1 MKGFKQKLLVVLRW
15 SVYPLFYLLCLVAFF
30 YATFPWDRV
39 KDRIIAEFDAT
50 QASKGSE
57 AQRLEIG
64 SLTGY
69 WFTGV
74 AIENAKLI
82 IPPTSAEIAAAEM
95 AAKRAADGE
104 GEDGAGDAE
113 ADEPAGGGDED
124 GKDAEDG
131 KDGKDESGDGAA
143 KPKAKKAKA
152 PTGPRDTVLL
162 IERATARIE
171 LWPLLTGRVQV
182 SFHAEAFGGEIEGSV
197 PVQGKGD
204 VDVSLENVDLAQVG
218 IIKTYLTMP
227 LRGIATGELSLAR
240 GEGGKLSKSTGALNL
255 VIDDAV
261 IGDGKSKVANMITMP
276 PAKLGKI
283 EIAAEAEAGQLK
295 LSKFG
300 ASGGDL
306 ELSAEGLVKLKD
318 KWKSSGLD
326 LFLRFK
332 LADEYRNRDDKT
344 KMIFG
349 EPGSKIPG
357 LIDSQPKIKRA
368 KRGDDSYGIHLY
380 GSLKAPK
387 YEPWT
392 SDEATVGAGRKKSSA
407 GAADAKDDER
417 DDDAAADPSDTPFRR
432 NRNRDRTTTPPPR
445 NTVPR
450 VPAPAPAR
458 ADQEERRDERPS
470 APEAVIEAPMIED
483 APPPEGPPEGGA
495 VEEAPP
501 AEEAPP
507 GDAPPVE
514 EVPAP

>member
-1 MKGFKQKLLVVLRW
+1 MKKLKERLLVALRW

-82 IPPTSAEIAAAEM
+82 IPPTSAEIAAADL

-104 GEDGAGDAE
+104 GEDDAGATPSRAGGDDAEGDAK
-113 ADEPAGGGDED
+113 D
-124 GKDAEDG
+124 GDAEDG
-131 KDGKDESGDGAA
+131 DDKDGA
-143 KPKAKKAKA
+143 KPKTKKAKA

-162 IERATARIE
+162 IERATARVE
-171 LWPLLTGRVQV
+171 LWPLITGRVQV
-182 SFHAEAFGGEIEGSV
+182 SFHVEAFGGEIDGSV

-204 VDVSLENVDLAQVG
+204 IDLALENVDLGQIG

-227 LRGIATGELSLAR
+227 LRGIATGELSLQR
-240 GEGGKLSKSTGALNL
+240 GEGGKLSKSTGALTL

-276 PAKLGKI
+276 PAKLGKV

-300 ASGGDL
+300 AAGGDL
-306 ELSAEGLVKLKD
+306 ELSAEGLIKVKD

-332 LADEYRNRDDKT
+332 FADEYRNRDDKT

-407 GAADAKDDER
+407 GAADAKDDEAG
-417 DDDAAADPSDTPFRR
+417 DDEATADPTDTPFRR
-432 NRNRDRTTTPPPR
+432 NRSRDRTTTPPPR

-450 VPAPAPAR
+450 LPAPVPAPGREEADDRR
-458 ADQEERRDERPS
+458 ARPS
-470 APEAVIEAPMIED
+470 PAPEPVIEAPLVEE
-483 APPPEGPPEGGA
+483 PPAPEGPPEGGP
-495 VEEAPP
+495 VDEAPP
-501 AEEAPP
+501 LEEGPP
-507 GDAPPVE
+507 GDAPPAE

>member
-1 MKGFKQKLLVVLRW
+1 MKALKQKLLVVLRW

-82 IPPTSAEIAAAEM
+82 IPPTTAEIAAAEV

-104 GEDGAGDAE
+104 GDDAAE
-113 ADEPAGGGDED
+113 AEETADSGDED
-124 GKDAEDG
+124 GKED
-131 KDGKDESGDGAA
+131 KDGDDAAA

-182 SFHAEAFGGEIEGSV
+182 SFHAEAFGGAIEGSV

-255 VIDDAV
+255 VIEDAV

-276 PAKLGKI
+276 PAKLGKV
-283 EIAAEAEAGQLK
+283 EIAADAEAGQLK

-332 LADEYRNRDDKT
+332 FADEYRNRDDKT

-380 GSLKAPK
+380 GSLKSPK

-392 SDEATVGAGRKKSSA
+392 SDEATVGAGRKKSTA
-407 GAADAKDDER
+407 GAADAKDDEG
-417 DDDAAADPSDTPFRR
+417 DDDTAANPADAPFRR
-432 NRNRDRTTTPPPR
+432 NRNRDRTTPPPR

-450 VPAPAPAR
+450 VPAPAPVR
-458 ADQEERRDERPS
+458 PDQEDRRTERPS
-470 APEAVIEAPMIED
+470 APEPVVEAPVIEE
-483 APPPEGPPEGGA
+483 APPPEGPPEG
-495 VEEAPP
+495 VIEDAPP
-501 AEEAPP
+501 LEEAPP
-507 GDAPPVE
+507 GDAPPAE
-514 EVPAP
+514 EIPAP